1 MALFELD
8 WDARSAEAGTWIAP
22 PWRGLGVN
30 PKAKGLLL
38 DCAFAVLGLSRVR
51 FLVEAENTPSI
62 LALRRLGAVAD
73 ASLAAGRAPL
83 PFSVWRDDDQL
94 A

>member
-30 PKAKGLLL
+30 PKGKGLLL
-38 DCAFAVLGLSRVR
+38 DLAFCVLGLSRVR

-62 LALRRLGAVAD
+62 RALRRLGAVAD